1 MFPVDPAFG
10 KSVVMVSS
18 GFGTA
23 QMESIFNTVVSMTG
37 IVPDIVKREDGDDTK
52 VLTFLPVQGF

>member
-1 MFPVDPAFG
+1 
-10 KSVVMVSS
+10 MVSS